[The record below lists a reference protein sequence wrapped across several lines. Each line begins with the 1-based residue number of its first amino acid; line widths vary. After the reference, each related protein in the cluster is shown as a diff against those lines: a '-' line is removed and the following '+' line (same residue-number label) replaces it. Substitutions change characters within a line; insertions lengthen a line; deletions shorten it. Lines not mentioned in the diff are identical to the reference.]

1 MEHPPLAWVLAGVIF
16 AGALALRSE
25 NRMGPYL
32 KPPDFVSLGGPAQ
45 AEVKVPST
53 LRATAALTGFR
64 VPAGHLFW
72 LTEVQYY
79 GDSDNAN
86 SRYGLLLD
94 YCLLTADLNPHFAE
108 NYLFGAAVLAFHVH
122 RIEEAV
128 RLLNR
133 GIGANPQNI
142 RLKLLL
148 AAIAYMNIND
158 TQKIIPILEAQVSL
172 GDAPPMLVNIL
183 ANTYR
188 KAGQAQKAIALWQR
202 ILRTTTRDD
211 YRGEATRAL
220 EQLYAEIKTGKKPR

>member
-1 MEHPPLAWVLAGVIF
+1 MALILAGVIL
-16 AGALALRSE
+16 AVALAFRSE
-25 NRMGPYL
+25 NRMGAYL

-45 AEVKVPST
+45 AEVRVPST
-53 LRATAALTGFR
+53 IRAAAALTGFR
-64 VPAGHLFW
+64 VPAAHLFW

-79 GDSDNAN
+79 GDSDNAKT
-86 SRYGLLLD
+86 RYGLLLD
-94 YCLLTADLNPHFAE
+94 YGLLTADLNPHFTE
-108 NYLFGAAVLAFHVH
+108 NYLFGAAILAFHVH

-148 AAIAYMNIND
+148 AAIAYMNIDD

-172 GDAPPMLVNIL
+172 RDAPPMLVNIL

-188 KAGQAQKAIALWQR
+188 KAGQTQKAVALWQR
-202 ILRTTTRDD
+202 ILRTTNRDD
-211 YRGEATRAL
+211 DRDQATRAL